1 MKELRRHA
9 HEFRAQL
16 QNHEIVYRMDS
27 FCINLNI
34 GSDALLLSMS
44 DINIY
49 RHIQTLITHSV
60 PLYQ

>member
-1 MKELRRHA
+1 MKELRHHA

-27 FCINLNI
+27 FCITLNV
-34 GSDALLLSMS
+34 GSDSLLLSMS

-49 RHIQTLITHSV
+49 GH
-60 PLYQ
+60 